1 MRSKLKVRT
10 RKRFAEGSSQYL
22 DIKRKLANCLGPCLS
37 REVVQGLF
45 EVLQENSHAIV
56 EAAFGQ
62 FPAGLRETLLASI
75 GFDLRLTAAL
85 ACDRCIPFMILFFSR
100 ILKSRRISIE
110 RDLAPR

>member
-10 RKRFAEGSSQYL
+10 RKRFAEGSSQFL
-22 DIKRKLANCLGPCLS
+22 DINRKLANCRGPCLS

-45 EVLQENSHAIV
+45 EELRVNSHAIV

-62 FPAGLRETLLASI
+62 LPAGLRETLLASI
-75 GFDLRLTAAL
+75 DFDLWLTATL
-85 ACDRCIPFMILFFSR
+85 ACDRSIPFMILFFIK
-100 ILKSRRISIE
+100 ILKSRRISID